1 MKHHVAYP
9 LAIALYAM
17 TLAAPA
23 AFAQQQP
30 AQDGQP
36 QAAAPVVANE
46 ADKPICKKEQQL
58 GTRLGGKKTCKTKA
72 EWDEFYRQQRAETE
86 QMQRNDMANKTPK

>member
-9 LAIALYAM
+9 VAIALYAM

-23 AFAQQQP
+23 AFAQQSP
-30 AQDGQP
+30 TQDGQP
-36 QAAAPVVANE
+36 QATAPVVASE
-46 ADKPICKKEQQL
+46 TEKQICKKEKEL
-58 GTRLGGKKTCKTKA
+58 GSRLGGKKTCKTKT
-72 EWDEFYRQQRAETE
+72 EWDEFHRQQRAETE